1 MSEDN
6 ETQEAEHIKDLR
18 AKAER
23 GSQAEAELAAAR
35 RELAFTKA
43 GINTDTKPAQALL
56 KTYEG
61 ELTTE
66 AIKAEAAE
74 WGLSQGGSS
83 APKADDEGD
92 PAVTKYDA
100 DSPEARHQALV
111 DAEAH
116 GEPAPVP
123 PPPEK
128 TGTERAFEGYAEA
141 RKSGLPTR
149 DAEVEAFAI
158 MIAAG
163 AAGDPTARW
172 NAQEWRDKAQSSGHG
187 GNIAR

>member
-6 ETQEAEHIKDLR
+6 EVQEADHIKDLR

-61 ELTTE
+61 ELTSE

-74 WGLSQGGSS
+74 WGLSQGT
-83 APKADDEGD
+83 PKSEDGDEGD
-92 PAVTKYDA
+92 PPVKTYDSN
-100 DSPEARHQALV
+100 SPEARHQALQ

-116 GEPAPVP
+116 GDPAPTP

-128 TGTERAFEGYAEA
+128 SGVEAAFEGYQAARKAGQPRAEA
-141 RKSGLPTR
+141 E
-149 DAEVEAFAI
+149 AEAFARVI
-158 MIAAG
+158 SAG
-163 AAGDPTARW
+163 AQGDKSARW
-172 NAQEWRDKAQSSGHG
+172 NPQEWMEKAQAAGHG
-187 GNIAR
+187 GNVAR